1 MLISK
6 FSLKFIFCCV
16 LNVIILY
23 HWVSGEVDMCPV
35 VFTLSEFKSY
45 FWNKNI
51 ISYGKHLISV
61 NMYFRLE
68 LVHMSVK
75 PVVTF

>member
-1 MLISK
+1 MS
-6 FSLKFIFCCV
+6 
-16 LNVIILY
+16 Y
-23 HWVSGEVDMCPV
+23 MCPV

-61 NMYFRLE
+61 NMYIRLE